1 MPFSEQFTRP
11 TGLTFSPSPA
21 QTIVRAR
28 EQLTARRPTKS
39 DWAEE
44 DRRAR
49 SPPAEPKRKLG
60 IPFFSPRKN
69 PDGSERVAAK
79 RMSRKDVRRAEEAEA
94 RQKERAAA
102 LKVTKPS
109 ASSTSNPSGAAS
121 TSSDVEAASRA
132 AAGSSATV
140 AWVARLVWSTLVFVA
155 LLAVAFVVCVHLD
168 QRGAFP
174 DVMTPRS
181 MRAFAERAAA
191 AAATGVGD
199 LSASADACAAGA
211 RAFGAAV
218 AMRCADATRLVVGD
232 LSASVDACAAGARA
246 FGAAVAMRCADAT
259 RLVAARARVFGA
271 AFVVEGGTAV
281 RAVRAVVART
291 TSAFER

>member
-1 MPFSEQFTRP
+1 M
-11 TGLTFSPSPA
+11 
-21 QTIVRAR
+21 RAR

-49 SPPAEPKRKLG
+49 ASPPAKHKRGGL
-60 IPFFSPRKN
+60 PFFSPRKN
-69 PDGSERVAAK
+69 PDGSEHVAAK
-79 RMSRKDVRRAEEAEA
+79 RMSRKDVRQAEGAEA

-109 ASSTSNPSGAAS
+109 ASSTSNPSRAAS

-132 AAGSSATV
+132 AAGSTA
-140 AWVARLVWSTLVFVA
+140 AQLAAQLARLLWSTLVFFALVA
-155 LLAVAFVVCVHLD
+155 AIFVVCVALD

-181 MRAFAERAAA
+181 MRAFAERAVAGMSAA
-191 AAATGVGD
+191 N
-199 LSASADACAAGA
+199 
-211 RAFGAAV
+211 
-218 AMRCADATRLVVGD
+218 
-232 LSASVDACAAGARA
+232 LSASVDAYAEAARR
-246 FGAAVAMRCADAT
+246 FGAALALRCVEGSRAVAT
-259 RLVAARARVFGA
+259 RARVFGA
-271 AFVVEGGTAV
+271 ACVAEGDTVA
-281 RAVRAVVART
+281 RAMRAVVARA

>member
-1 MPFSEQFTRP
+1 M
-11 TGLTFSPSPA
+11 
-21 QTIVRAR
+21 RAR

-49 SPPAEPKRKLG
+49 ASPPAKHKRGGL
-60 IPFFSPRKN
+60 PFFSPRKN
-69 PDGSERVAAK
+69 PDGSEHVAAK
-79 RMSRKDVRRAEEAEA
+79 RMSRKDVRQAEGAEA

-109 ASSTSNPSGAAS
+109 ASSTSNPSRAAGA

-132 AAGSSATV
+132 AAGSTA
-140 AWVARLVWSTLVFVA
+140 AQLAARLARLLWSTLVFFALVA
-155 LLAVAFVVCVHLD
+155 AIFVVCVALD

-181 MRAFAERAAA
+181 MRAFAERAVAGMSAA
-191 AAATGVGD
+191 N
-199 LSASADACAAGA
+199 
-211 RAFGAAV
+211 
-218 AMRCADATRLVVGD
+218 
-232 LSASVDACAAGARA
+232 LSASVDAYAEAARR
-246 FGAAVAMRCADAT
+246 FGAALALRCVEGSRVVAT
-259 RLVAARARVFGA
+259 RARVFGA
-271 AFVVEGGTAV
+271 ACVAEGDTVA
-281 RAVRAVVART
+281 RAVRAVVARA

>member
-1 MPFSEQFTRP
+1 MPYSEQFTRP

-49 SPPAEPKRKLG
+49 SPPAKPKRGGL
-60 IPFFSPRKN
+60 PFFSPRKN
-69 PDGSERVAAK
+69 PDGSEHVAAK
-79 RMSRKDVRRAEEAEA
+79 RTSRKDVRQAEEAEA

-109 ASSTSNPSGAAS
+109 ASSTSNPSAAS

-140 AWVARLVWSTLVFVA
+140 ASLARILWSTLVSVA
-155 LLAVAFVVCVHLD
+155 ILAVAFVVCVHLD

-181 MRAFAERAAA
+181 MRAFAERAAKA
-191 AAATGVGD
+191 AMTGVGN

-211 RAFGAAV
+211 RAFGAAI
-218 AMRCADATRLVVGD
+218 AMRCAD
-232 LSASVDACAAGARA
+232 S
-246 FGAAVAMRCADAT
+246 T

-271 AFVVEGGTAV
+271 ACVVEGGTAV
-281 RAVRAVVART
+281 RAVRAVAARA
-291 TSAFER
+291 TSAFEG

>member
-49 SPPAEPKRKLG
+49 ASPPAKTKRGGL
-60 IPFFSPRKN
+60 PFFSPRKN
-69 PDGSERVAAK
+69 PDGSEHVAAK
-79 RMSRKDVRRAEEAEA
+79 RMSRKDVRQAEGAEA

-109 ASSTSNPSGAAS
+109 ASSTSNPSRPVS

-140 AWVARLVWSTLVFVA
+140 ASVARLLWSTLVFVA

-218 AMRCADATRLVVGD
+218 AMRCADATRLV
-232 LSASVDACAAGARA
+232 
-246 FGAAVAMRCADAT
+246 
-259 RLVAARARVFGA
+259 AARARVFGA
-271 AFVVEGGTAV
+271 ACVVEGGTAV
-281 RAVRAVVART
+281 RAVRAVVA
-291 TSAFER
+291 SAFER

>member
-1 MPFSEQFTRP
+1 M
-11 TGLTFSPSPA
+11 
-21 QTIVRAR
+21 RAR

-49 SPPAEPKRKLG
+49 ASPPAKTKRGGL
-60 IPFFSPRKN
+60 PFFSPRKN
-69 PDGSERVAAK
+69 PDGSEHVAAK
-79 RMSRKDVRRAEEAEA
+79 RMSRKDVRQAEGAEA

-109 ASSTSNPSGAAS
+109 ASSTSNPSRPVS

-140 AWVARLVWSTLVFVA
+140 ASVARLLWSTLVFFALVA
-155 LLAVAFVVCVHLD
+155 AIFVVCVALD

-181 MRAFAERAAA
+181 MRAFAERAVAGMSAA
-191 AAATGVGD
+191 N
-199 LSASADACAAGA
+199 
-211 RAFGAAV
+211 
-218 AMRCADATRLVVGD
+218 
-232 LSASVDACAAGARA
+232 LSASVDAYAEAARR
-246 FGAAVAMRCADAT
+246 FGAALALRCVEGSHVVAT
-259 RLVAARARVFGA
+259 RARVFGA
-271 AFVVEGGTAV
+271 ACVAEGDTVA
-281 RAVRAVVART
+281 RAVRAVVARA

>member
-140 AWVARLVWSTLVFVA
+140 ASLARLLWSTLVFVA

-218 AMRCADATRLVVGD
+218 AMRCADATRLV
-232 LSASVDACAAGARA
+232 
-246 FGAAVAMRCADAT
+246 
-259 RLVAARARVFGA
+259 AARARVFGA
-271 AFVVEGGTAV
+271 ACVVEGGTAV
-281 RAVRAVVART
+281 RAVRAVVARA

>member
-140 AWVARLVWSTLVFVA
+140 ASALARLLWSTLVFVA

-199 LSASADACAAGA
+199 LSASADAC
-211 RAFGAAV
+211 AAV